1 MASHSKCNS
10 ALLPRRILN
19 PLRPKDSNPL
29 QIKDSTAMRL
39 EDSTPVHLKEDST
52 TRQLNDSKDATT
64 CLLKGFPIVPSS
76 RNSTAVFNSRET
88 NSTLVNLLNMHKN
101 VSKPNSQEAP
111 LFPSQPDKSLSL
123 PTPRP
128 VMGSMKAQQGHH
140 QCQQDYERQKWGG
153 GGGEHRPE
161 ISKKPPPG
169 LVPEGRLELY
179 KK

>member
-29 QIKDSTAMRL
+29 QIKDSTAMRFKDSTAMRL
-39 EDSTPVHLKEDST
+39 EDSTPAHLKEDST

-88 NSTLVNLLNMHKN
+88 NSTLVNLLNMQKM
-101 VSKPNSQEAP
+101 SQNSILRGLNMQH
-111 LFPSQPDKSLSL
+111 
-123 PTPRP
+123 
-128 VMGSMKAQQGHH
+128 AQ
-140 QCQQDYERQKWGG
+140 YA
-153 GGGEHRPE
+153 
-161 ISKKPPPG
+161 
-169 LVPEGRLELY
+169 
-179 KK
+179 